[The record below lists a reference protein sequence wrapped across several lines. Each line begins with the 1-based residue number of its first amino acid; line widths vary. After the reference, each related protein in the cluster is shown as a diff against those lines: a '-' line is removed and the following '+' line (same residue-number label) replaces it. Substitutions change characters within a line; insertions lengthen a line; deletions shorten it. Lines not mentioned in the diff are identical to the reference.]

1 MGVVTFRPQ
10 SLLDHSA
17 LSHPLGPWSLS
28 LKRLQ
33 PQGLEG
39 ATKRGFEMDAIRKKM
54 QSLKSETDSLY
65 KTIADFEEATAEAVK
80 RADQADCDIR
90 DYGKKVQQLEIG
102 FDETNDKLT
111 KATESLEEAD
121 KQFKEVESDVAALSR
136 RIMLM
141 EEEDKKSA
149 EQLCQTVTKL
159 AMNSKAADNVMKAI
173 KVVENTC
180 LNNEVTIEELDKNLR
195 TTTKMAS
202 DNEQKL
208 DELSRKLGVQEAEL
222 KRAVERAELAEKNL
236 KSIEDELETVGDN
249 MKQLE
254 KSAEK
259 ALLREEKLVEKIY
272 NLQNK
277 YKITEAKF
285 EYGEMNITKLNQRI
299 DDIEDEIY
307 REKMK
312 IKKCSDEM
320 DDTFDDMLRNY

>member
-1 MGVVTFRPQ
+1 
-10 SLLDHSA
+10 
-17 LSHPLGPWSLS
+17 
-28 LKRLQ
+28 
-33 PQGLEG
+33 
-39 ATKRGFEMDAIRKKM
+39 MDAIRKKM
-54 QSLKSETDSLY
+54 QSLKSETDGLY
-65 KTIADFEEATAEAVK
+65 ATIRGFEEASKEATA

-90 DYGKKVQQLEIG
+90 DFGKKVQNLEIG
-102 FDETNDKLT
+102 YDETNDKLT

-121 KQFKEVESDVAALSR
+121 KQFKEVEGDVAALTR

-149 EQLCQTVTKL
+149 DTLCNTITKL
-159 AMNSKAADNVMKAI
+159 ALTSKSADNVLKTV
-173 KVVENTC
+173 KTVESTC
-180 LNNEVTIEELDKNLR
+180 MNNEVTIEELDKNLR
-195 TTTKMAS
+195 ATIKMAV

-222 KRAVERAELAEKNL
+222 KRGLERAELAEKNL
-236 KSIEDELETVGDN
+236 KGIEEELETVGEN

-259 ALLREEKLVEKIY
+259 ALEREEKLVEKIL

-277 YKITEAKF
+277 YKTTEARF

-307 REKMK
+307 REKLK
-312 IKKCSDEM
+312 VKKCSDEL
-320 DDTFDDMLRNY
+320 DDTFDDMITNY

>member
-1 MGVVTFRPQ
+1 
-10 SLLDHSA
+10 
-17 LSHPLGPWSLS
+17 
-28 LKRLQ
+28 
-33 PQGLEG
+33 
-39 ATKRGFEMDAIRKKM
+39 MDAIRKKM
-54 QSLKSETDSLY
+54 QSLKSETDGLY
-65 KTIADFEEATAEAVK
+65 NTIAGFEEATREAAA

-111 KATESLEEAD
+111 KATESLEEAE
-121 KQFKEVESDVAALSR
+121 KQFKEVESDVSALTR

-149 EQLCQTVTKL
+149 EQLCQTITKL
-159 AMNSKAADNVMKAI
+159 ALTSKAADNVMKTI

-195 TTTKMAS
+195 ATVKMAS

-236 KSIEDELETVGDN
+236 KDIEEELETVGEN

-254 KSAEK
+254 TSAEK
-259 ALLREEKLVEKIY
+259 ALEREEKLVEKIY
-272 NLQNK
+272 NLQSK
-277 YKITEAKF
+277 YKVTEARF

-307 REKMK
+307 REKLK
-312 IKKCSDEM
+312 IKKCSDELN
-320 DDTFDDMLRNY
+320 DTFDDMLANY

>member
-1 MGVVTFRPQ
+1 MG
-10 SLLDHSA
+10 
-17 LSHPLGPWSLS
+17 
-28 LKRLQ
+28 
-33 PQGLEG
+33 
-39 ATKRGFEMDAIRKKM
+39 DAIRKKM
-54 QSLKSETDSLY
+54 QSLKAETDGLY
-65 KTIADFEEATAEAVK
+65 ATIAGFEEATREAVA

-111 KATESLEEAD
+111 KATESLEEAE
-121 KQFKEVESDVAALSR
+121 KQFKEVESDVSALTR

-141 EEEDKKSA
+141 EEEDKKTA
-149 EQLCQTVTKL
+149 ETLCQTVTKL
-159 AMNSKAADNVMKAI
+159 AITSKAADNVMKTI

-195 TTTKMAS
+195 ATVKMAS

-222 KRAVERAELAEKNL
+222 KRAVERAELAENKL
-236 KSIEDELETVGDN
+236 KSIEEELETVGEN

-254 KSAEK
+254 KSAER
-259 ALLREEKLVEKIY
+259 ALEREEKLVEKIY
-272 NLQNK
+272 NLQSK
-277 YKITEAKF
+277 FKVTEAKF

-307 REKMK
+307 REKLK
-312 IKKCSDEM
+312 IKKCSDEL
-320 DDTFDDMLRNY
+320 DDTFDDMLANY

>member
-1 MGVVTFRPQ
+1 
-10 SLLDHSA
+10 
-17 LSHPLGPWSLS
+17 
-28 LKRLQ
+28 
-33 PQGLEG
+33 
-39 ATKRGFEMDAIRKKM
+39 MDAIRKKM
-54 QSLKSETDSLY
+54 QSLKSETDGLY
-65 KTIADFEEATAEAVK
+65 NTIAGFEEATREAAA

-111 KATESLEEAD
+111 KANESLEEAE
-121 KQFKEVESDVAALSR
+121 KQFKEVESDVSALTR

-141 EEEDKKSA
+141 EEEDKKAA

-159 AMNSKAADNVMKAI
+159 AMTSKAADNVLKTI

-195 TTTKMAS
+195 ATVKMAS

-222 KRAVERAELAEKNL
+222 KRAVERAEMAEAKL
-236 KSIEDELETVGDN
+236 KGIEEELETVGDN

-259 ALLREEKLVEKIY
+259 ALEREEKLVEKIY
-272 NLQNK
+272 NLQSK
-277 YKITEAKF
+277 YKTTEARF

-307 REKMK
+307 REKLK
-312 IKKCSDEM
+312 IKKCSDEL
-320 DDTFDDMLRNY
+320 DDTFDDMITNY

>member
-1 MGVVTFRPQ
+1 
-10 SLLDHSA
+10 
-17 LSHPLGPWSLS
+17 
-28 LKRLQ
+28 
-33 PQGLEG
+33 
-39 ATKRGFEMDAIRKKM
+39 MDAIRKKM
-54 QSLKSETDSLY
+54 QSLKGETDGLY
-65 KTIADFEEATAEAVK
+65 STIAGFEEATREAAE
-80 RADQADCDIR
+80 RANQADCDIR

-111 KATESLEEAD
+111 KATESLEEAE
-121 KQFKEVESDVAALSR
+121 KQFKEVESDVAALTR

-141 EEEDKKSA
+141 EEEDKKTA
-149 EQLCQTVTKL
+149 ETLCQTVTKL
-159 AMNSKAADNVMKAI
+159 AVTSKAADTVLKTV

-195 TTTKMAS
+195 ATIKMAS
-202 DNEQKL
+202 DSEQKL

-222 KRAVERAELAEKNL
+222 KRAVERAELAEANVKN
-236 KSIEDELETVGDN
+236 IEEELETVGEN

-259 ALLREEKLVEKIY
+259 ALEREEKLMEKIY

-277 YKITEAKF
+277 YKITEARY

-312 IKKCSDEM
+312 VKKCSDEL
-320 DDTFDDMLRNY
+320 DDTFDDMLTNY

>member
-1 MGVVTFRPQ
+1 
-10 SLLDHSA
+10 
-17 LSHPLGPWSLS
+17 
-28 LKRLQ
+28 
-33 PQGLEG
+33 
-39 ATKRGFEMDAIRKKM
+39 MDAIRKKM
-54 QSLKSETDSLY
+54 QSLTGETDGLY
-65 KTIADFEEATAEAVK
+65 ATIQAFAEATREAAA

-111 KATESLEEAD
+111 KATEALEEAE
-121 KQFKEVESDVAALSR
+121 KQFKEVEGDVSALTR

-149 EQLCQTVTKL
+149 DTLCNTITKL
-159 AMNSKAADNVMKAI
+159 ALTSKSADNVLKAV
-173 KVVENTC
+173 KVVESTC
-180 LNNEVTIEELDKNLR
+180 MNNEVTIEELDKNLR
-195 TTTKMAS
+195 ATIKMAH

-222 KRAVERAELAEKNL
+222 KRGLERAELAEKNL
-236 KSIEDELETVGDN
+236 KGVEEELETVGEN

-259 ALLREEKLVEKIY
+259 ALEREEKLVEKIY
-272 NLQNK
+272 SLQQK
-277 YKITEAKF
+277 YKTTEARF

-307 REKMK
+307 REKLK
-312 IKKCSDEM
+312 IKKCSDEL
-320 DDTFDDMLRNY
+320 DDTFDDMITNY